1 MRSGSSTK
9 LPLVVMVFVVKHSQ
23 EKYVS
28 LKNVLGEAVKLLLLL
43 NLEPKVT

>member
-9 LPLVVMVFVVKHSQ
+9 LPLVMVFVVKHSQ

-28 LKNVLGEAVKLLLLL
+28 LKNALGEAVKLLLLL